1 MSDINR
7 RSFLKSAAGVTA
19 GVVGVGAMGTGS
31 LPALAKTAKTAE
43 AAGLADLGDAESA
56 EHVVAYV
63 KPGSRHE
70 VTVLVGEREI
80 VTRDPELARR
90 LRRAT
95 R

>member
-19 GVVGVGAMGTGS
+19 GVVGVSAMGAGA
-31 LPALAKTAKTAE
+31 LPALAKTAESAD
-43 AAGLADLGDAESA
+43 LADQSGEGSA
-56 EHVVAYV
+56 EHIVAYV
-63 KPGSRHE
+63 RPGSRHE

>member
-19 GVVGVGAMGTGS
+19 GVVGVSAMGAGA
-31 LPALAKTAKTAE
+31 LPALAKTAESAD
-43 AAGLADLGDAESA
+43 LADQSDDQGST

-63 KPGSRHE
+63 RPGSRHE

>member
-19 GVVGVGAMGTGS
+19 GVVGVGAMGAGS
-31 LPALAKTAKTAE
+31 LPALAKTAE
-43 AAGLADLGDAESA
+43 AADLGGEQSA
-56 EHVVAYV
+56 EHIVAYV
-63 KPGSRHE
+63 RPGARHE